1 MFERVNR
8 TGHRRRRAR
17 RGTVALAAIG
27 VLVLLALALAWVDP
41 SALRALP
48 ALALPLLLAIRR
60 YPGERILVILRQTR
74 RRRRRRPCSVRPD
87 GARSEFVLARGGLL
101 LARSL
106 AVRPPPPAA
115 PTVA

>member
-1 MFERVNR
+1 MFERVNP

-17 RGTVALAAIG
+17 RGTVAIAIAM
-27 VLVLLALALAWVDP
+27 LVLLTLALAWVDP

-60 YPGERILVILRQTR
+60 YPGEGILVILHQTR
-74 RRRRRRPCSVRPD
+74 RRRRQRPCSVRPT

-106 AVRPPPPAA
+106 AVRPPPAA
-115 PTVA
+115 QLTGA